1 MNRAYRALLGIAP
14 RALRAEHG
22 DEMEELFA
30 ERLAMARDRGRV
42 ALCLVWIRAV
52 DDLVRA
58 RLASV
63 RRDHVPL
70 TVPIDERTSIMAGSD
85 VRYAWRSLL
94 RQRGATALVVL
105 MLALGI
111 AANVAVFS
119 LVNGLFLRPFPFPHP
134 ERLVYINT
142 AAPKW
147 NLDLVGINYP
157 DLDRWRKDV
166 RLFDALAMFEIA
178 NFNVSDGNGA
188 DRILGAQVT
197 VDFPRVLGV
206 QPILGRSF
214 TADEDKPKGPKVV
227 VISDGIWKERFGS
240 DPNVVGKSMRLD
252 GEARTIVG
260 VMPAEAAFPAGARL
274 WVPLAGDP
282 AQPYES
288 YSGDGVGRLKPGVTG
303 PDADKDLKR
312 AHQAIWDASD
322 KDHVVTPFVRPLRD
336 QLVEDYRGA
345 ARTITAAVAV
355 LLIIAC
361 ANVAA
366 VMLARALARRR
377 EMGIRLALGSTR
389 LGLVRQLLVENLI
402 LAAMGGLAGAVL
414 GQWALGLLTRM
425 IPDDLPRWA
434 VFQVDA
440 RVMAFSILVVVATV
454 ILFGWAPA
462 LHAVG
467 GDLRS
472 AVQDSTKGTT
482 GAPRGRL
489 TLWFLVSGEFALAA
503 ILLVCGMLLAKA
515 FDNIRSVDPGF
526 RADRVLTVTVPL
538 NEGTRPKPEQWPP
551 FWHDL
556 EERARAIP
564 GVDQAGVITCAP
576 LGGCHTGN
584 FFQVEGAIP
593 RPDGKNPVVLTRA
606 ATAGYFPAMGI
617 RLRGGRFLEDADGR
631 PKQPP
636 VIVVNES
643 FVKTFWGEGANGVG
657 RRLKWGAKDSPWVTV
672 VGVVADVKHYGL
684 DKPMRPGVY
693 SSIESIPRSTMTLAL
708 HTTGDPAAL
717 TSAVRTVLQQMDPE
731 VPLFNVRTME
741 QAIGK
746 SLALRAA
753 FSWMLAVFASLAF
766 LLAIGGAY
774 GVATYLVT
782 QRTREIGIRV
792 ALGARTG
799 DIIRNVIGR
808 GLGVVG
814 VGVAFGLAAS
824 VAVARL
830 LGDALFGVS
839 AHDATVLSFVTLVLL
854 GTALVANG
862 LPARRAAR
870 IDPMRSL
877 RTE

>member
-1 MNRAYRALLGIAP
+1 VNRVYGALLGIAP
-14 RALRAEHG
+14 RDLRALHG
-22 DEMEELFA
+22 AEMEELFA
-30 ERLAMARDRGRV
+30 ERLAAARLHGR
-42 ALCLVWIRAV
+42 AAMCAVW
-52 DDLVRA
+52 VRA
-58 RLASV
+58 LGDLAHARLFSF
-63 RRDHVPL
+63 RRPRVPL
-70 TVPIDERTSIMAGSD
+70 TIAIDERSSFMSPSD

-94 RQRGATALVVL
+94 RQRGPTALVVL

-147 NLDLVGINYP
+147 NLDIVGINYP
-157 DLDRWRKDV
+157 DLVRWRKDV
-166 RLFDALAMFEIA
+166 RLFEAIA
-178 NFNVSDGNGA
+178 AFDLSNFNVSDGNGA
-188 DRILGAQVT
+188 DRIRGAQVT

-206 QPILGRSF
+206 EPILGRSF
-214 TADEDKPKGPKVV
+214 TPDEDKPHGAPVT
-227 VISDGIWKERFGS
+227 VISAGLWKERFGS
-240 DPNVVGKSMRLD
+240 DPNIIGKSIRLD
-252 GEARTIVG
+252 GQARTIVG
-260 VMPAEAAFPAGARL
+260 VMPAEAAFPIGARL
-274 WVPLAGDP
+274 WVPMAGDP
-282 AQPYES
+282 AQPYQS

-312 AHQAIWDASD
+312 AHQSIWDASD

-336 QLVEDYRGA
+336 QLVENYRAA
-345 ARTITAAVAV
+345 ARTVTAAVAV

-377 EMGIRLALGSTR
+377 EIGIRLALGSSR
-389 LGLVRQLLVENLI
+389 LRLVRQLLIENLM
-402 LAAMGGLAGAVL
+402 LAAIGGVAGAFL
-414 GQWALGLLTRM
+414 GQWSLGLLTRM

-434 VFQVDA
+434 VFQADA
-440 RVMAFSILVVVATV
+440 RVMGFSILVVVVTV

-472 AVQDSTKGTT
+472 AVHNSTNGTT
-482 GAPRGRL
+482 GAPRGRR
-489 TLWFLVSGEFALAA
+489 TLWFLVSAEFALAA
-503 ILLVCGMLLAKA
+503 ILLVCGTLLAKA

-526 RADRVLTVTVPL
+526 RADHVLTVTVPL
-538 NEGTRPKPEQWPP
+538 NEGPRPKPEQWPP
-551 FWHDL
+551 FWHEL
-556 EERARAIP
+556 EQRARAIP
-564 GVDQAGVITCAP
+564 GVDQAGAITCAP
-576 LGGCHTGN
+576 LGGCHIGN
-584 FFQVEGAIP
+584 FFEVEGAIP

-606 ATAGYFPAMGI
+606 ATPGYFPAMGI
-617 RLRGGRFLEDADGR
+617 RLRGGRFLEESDGR

-636 VIVVNES
+636 VVVVNES
-643 FVKTFWGEGANGVG
+643 FVRTFWGEGANGVG
-657 RRLKWGAKDSPWVTV
+657 RRLKFRGRDDPWMTV

-684 DKPMRPGVY
+684 DRPMRPGIY
-693 SSIESIPRSTMTLAL
+693 TTSELTPRSTMTLAL
-708 HTTGDPAAL
+708 HTAGDPAAI
-717 TSAVRTVLQQMDPE
+717 TPAVRAVLQQMDPE

-741 QAIGK
+741 QAIAK

-792 ALGARTG
+792 ALGARTA
-799 DIIRNVIGR
+799 DIMRNVVGR

-814 VGVAFGLAAS
+814 VGVVCGLAAS
-824 VAVARL
+824 TAVARL

-839 AHDATVLSFVTLVLL
+839 AHDLTVLSFVTIVLL

>member
-1 MNRAYRALLGIAP
+1 
-14 RALRAEHG
+14 
-22 DEMEELFA
+22 
-30 ERLAMARDRGRV
+30 
-42 ALCLVWIRAV
+42 
-52 DDLVRA
+52 
-58 RLASV
+58 
-63 RRDHVPL
+63 
-70 TVPIDERTSIMAGSD
+70 
-85 VRYAWRSLL
+85 
-94 RQRGATALVVL
+94 
-105 MLALGI
+105 
-111 AANVAVFS
+111 
-119 LVNGLFLRPFPFPHP
+119 
-134 ERLVYINT
+134 
-142 AAPKW
+142 
-147 NLDLVGINYP
+147 
-157 DLDRWRKDV
+157 
-166 RLFDALAMFEIA
+166 
-178 NFNVSDGNGA
+178 
-188 DRILGAQVT
+188 
-197 VDFPRVLGV
+197 
-206 QPILGRSF
+206 
-214 TADEDKPKGPKVV
+214 
-227 VISDGIWKERFGS
+227 
-240 DPNVVGKSMRLD
+240 
-252 GEARTIVG
+252 
-260 VMPAEAAFPAGARL
+260 
-274 WVPLAGDP
+274 
-282 AQPYES
+282 
-288 YSGDGVGRLKPGVTG
+288 
-303 PDADKDLKR
+303 
-312 AHQAIWDASD
+312 
-322 KDHVVTPFVRPLRD
+322 
-336 QLVEDYRGA
+336 
-345 ARTITAAVAV
+345 
-355 LLIIAC
+355 
-361 ANVAA
+361 
-366 VMLARALARRR
+366 
-377 EMGIRLALGSTR
+377 
-389 LGLVRQLLVENLI
+389 
-402 LAAMGGLAGAVL
+402 
-414 GQWALGLLTRM
+414 M

-482 GAPRGRL
+482 GAPRGRR

-503 ILLVCGMLLAKA
+503 ILLVCGTLLAKA

-556 EERARAIP
+556 EQRARAIP

-617 RLRGGRFLEDADGR
+617 RLRGGRFLEEADGR

-693 SSIESIPRSTMTLAL
+693 WPIESIPRSTMTLAL

-799 DIIRNVIGR
+799 DIMRNVVGS

-854 GTALVANG
+854 ATALVANG

-870 IDPMRSL
+870 IDPMQSL

>member
-1 MNRAYRALLGIAP
+1 VNRAYRALLRIAP
-14 RALRAEHG
+14 RALRLQHG

-30 ERLAMARDRGRV
+30 ERLAAARDRGL
-42 ALCLVWIRAV
+42 APLLAVWIRAAG
-52 DDLVRA
+52 DLVRA
-58 RLASV
+58 RLAS
-63 RRDHVPL
+63 RRRQRVSL
-70 TVPIDERTSIMAGSD
+70 TISIDERTSFMAGSD

-94 RQRGATALVVL
+94 RQRGATALVVF

-134 ERLVYINT
+134 ERLVYVNT

-166 RLFDALAMFEIA
+166 RLFDALAMFDIA
-178 NFNVSDGNGA
+178 NFNISDGHGA

-197 VDFPRVLGV
+197 VDFPRVLGI
-206 QPILGRSF
+206 QPILGRTF
-214 TADEDKPKGPKVV
+214 TAEEDKPHGARV
-227 VISDGIWKERFGS
+227 VIISEGVWKERFGS
-240 DPNVVGKSMRLD
+240 DPNVIGKPMRLD

-260 VMPAEAAFPAGARL
+260 VMPAESAFPAGARL
-274 WVPLAGDP
+274 WVPMAGDP
-282 AQPYES
+282 AQPYQS
-288 YSGDGVGRLKPGVTG
+288 YAGDGVGRLKPGVTVG
-303 PDADKDLKR
+303 DADKDLKR
-312 AHQAIWDASD
+312 AHQSIWDASD

-389 LGLVRQLLVENLI
+389 LRLVRQLLVENLL
-402 LAAMGGLAGAVL
+402 LAAMGGVAGALL

-434 VFQVDA
+434 VFQADA
-440 RVMAFSILVVVATV
+440 RVMAFSIVVVVATV

-482 GAPRGRL
+482 GAPRGRR
-489 TLWFLVSGEFALAA
+489 TLWCLVSAEFALAA

-515 FDNIRSVDPGF
+515 FDHIRSVDPGF
-526 RADRVLTVTVPL
+526 RADGVLALTVPL

-551 FWHDL
+551 FWHEL
-556 EERARAIP
+556 EQRVRAIP

-636 VIVVNES
+636 VVVVNDS

-657 RRLKWGAKDSPWVTV
+657 RRLKYRAKDSPWMTV

-684 DKPMRPGVY
+684 DKPMRPGIY
-693 SSIESIPRSTMTLAL
+693 TTTELGPRSTMTLAL

-717 TSAVRTVLQQMDPE
+717 TPAVRAVLQQMDPE
-731 VPLFNVRTME
+731 VPLFNVRTMA
-741 QAIGK
+741 QAIAK

-799 DIIRNVIGR
+799 DIMRNVVGS

-814 VGVAFGLAAS
+814 VGVACGLALS

-830 LGDALFGVS
+830 LGDELFGVS
-839 AHDATVLSFVTLVLL
+839 AHDASVLAFVSIVLL